1 MIWLILGVA
10 LWSGSHL
17 WKRLAPA
24 SRARAG
30 DPGRGIV
37 ALGSALGIVLMVLG
51 YRWAEGSVWWGRTSA
66 TTGINN
72 LLVLVAFY
80 LAAASGMQ
88 TRAMRWL
95 RHPLLFGVVLW
106 AIAHLLVNGDLPSFV
121 LFGGLLAWA
130 AAEIVLINRAAPRWT
145 KPAPASLG
153 KEIGAVVGGVV
164 VFGAAGYI
172 HGLVGPWPFGG

>member
-51 YRWAEGSVWWGRTSA
+51 YRWAEGPVWWGRTPA
-66 TTGINN
+66 LTGINN

-80 LAAASGMQ
+80 LAAASVEAG
-88 TRAMRWL
+88 
-95 RHPLLFGVVLW
+95 HPQAAL
-106 AIAHLLVNGDLPSFV
+106 H
-121 LFGGLLAWA
+121 A
-130 AAEIVLINRAAPRWT
+130 AAAKAQVC
-145 KPAPASLG
+145 
-153 KEIGAVVGGVV
+153 
-164 VFGAAGYI
+164 GAASAAADTALVLHGAIGYTWEHDLQI
-172 HGLVGPWPFGG
+172 FYKRAKLDAELCGSPAVWNERLAQRLDLLPTAAGGEATWSPRG